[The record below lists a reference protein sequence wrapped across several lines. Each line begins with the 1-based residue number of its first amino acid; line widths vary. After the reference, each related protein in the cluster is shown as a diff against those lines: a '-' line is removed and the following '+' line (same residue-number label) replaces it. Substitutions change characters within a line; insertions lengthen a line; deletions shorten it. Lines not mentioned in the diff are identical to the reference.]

1 MEGRKPELNCRSIY
15 FTWMECVEINDGK
28 KNCSLLLKKWQK
40 CHKENNLIR
49 AQNCKIP
56 IFPKGIHGTFNGISS
71 K

>member
-1 MEGRKPELNCRSIY
+1 MEGRKPELNCKTFY
-15 FTWMECVEINDGK
+15 LGWLNCVEIKNNK
-28 KNCSLLLKKWQK
+28 KCLSILKNWQK

-56 IFPKGIHGTFNGISS
+56 IFHKGVYGTFNGLSS

>member
-1 MEGRKPELNCRSIY
+1 MEGRKPELNCKNLY
-15 FTWMECVEINDGK
+15 FTWMNCVETKNVQK
-28 KNCSLLLKKWQK
+28 KCSTFLKNWQK

-56 IFPKGIHGTFNGISS
+56 IYPKSINGTFDGLSS

>member
-1 MEGRKPELNCRSIY
+1 MEGRKPELNCKKLY
-15 FTWMECVEINDGK
+15 FTWMNCVETKSTQK
-28 KNCSLLLKKWQK
+28 KCSTFLKNWQK

-56 IFPKGIHGTFNGISS
+56 IFPNGMHGTFNGLSS